1 MKKSLLSAVIM
12 LLTFAAAMS
21 AQFQSAPA
29 FPGAEGHGRF
39 VTGGRGGEIR
49 HVTNLNDSGTGSF
62 REAVKGDAKKI
73 VVFDVGGVVALSSNI
88 TIGANTTILGQTAP
102 APGITLRY
110 YTVNPGANNIIRFI
124 RLRRGQERDVNDG
137 ADASTQRQKTGIIF
151 DHCSFS
157 WSIDE
162 VASFY
167 DNNNFTMQWCTV
179 AESLTD
185 AGHGKGAHGYGGIW
199 GGKLAS
205 FHHNMIAHVSN
216 RGPRFNG
223 ARYGWT
229 GYTSNY
235 DYAQYKWENPA
246 QAENVDFRNC
256 VMYNAQGTCYGGP
269 GGGQI
274 NIVNNFYK
282 AGPCGNGNQERITLV
297 TVSTSGNSDKNHPE
311 YYGMTSRYHISGN
324 TTLTNAGVKT
334 ANKDWAGVSY
344 DSGVRYQG
352 TEVYSKDANNM
363 YPDDVPSIT
372 YAGSRYV
379 QIRMETEAPKGYV
392 TTHTADKAY
401 EKVLAYVGASYNRDD
416 VDARYVSETTN
427 GTATY
432 TGSVTGKKGIIDVV
446 ADVNGYTEENFG
458 TGAWPEGYD
467 TDGDGIP
474 DEWENR
480 WGLDPNDATD
490 AKKFTMDPNGYY
502 TNLEMYANSLVE
514 NIMKDGLADG
524 EANYEEYWPELKV
537 IEPEQPGGEEV
548 TLYIGKSTNTGTN
561 TSASWTFLTN
571 DYTVTVDNVNSKSY
585 STGNEDGVKYSANTQ
600 YTINIPSGLFV
611 KEAKFEGYDNYAG
624 MDAYIFE
631 VNGQEYGET
640 DYVFPM
646 KIGSSYVKTTQT
658 VSVNNASG
666 PMTFTPKGKQVVW
679 AITLTAVKATEVG
692 AVNDVQ
698 SRKSDAVY
706 NIAGQ
711 RVNSSYNGFVIKNGK
726 KYVKTVK

>member
-1 MKKSLLSAVIM
+1 M
-12 LLTFAAAMS
+12 LLTFAAVAS

-62 REAVKGDAKKI
+62 REAVKGDARKI

-229 GYTSNY
+229 GYTANY

-297 TVSTSGNSDKNHPE
+297 TVSTSGNSDSSHPE
-311 YYGMTSRYHISGN
+311 YYGMTSRYYISGN
-324 TTLTNAGVKT
+324 TTLTTAGVKT
-334 ANKDWAGVSY
+334 ANKDWAGVGY

-548 TLYIGKSTNTGTN
+548 TLYLGQSTNSGTN
-561 TSASWTFLTN
+561 TNASWTFITN

-585 STGNEDGVKYSANTQ
+585 STGKEDGVKYSANTQ
-600 YTINIPSGLFV
+600 YTINIPAGLFV